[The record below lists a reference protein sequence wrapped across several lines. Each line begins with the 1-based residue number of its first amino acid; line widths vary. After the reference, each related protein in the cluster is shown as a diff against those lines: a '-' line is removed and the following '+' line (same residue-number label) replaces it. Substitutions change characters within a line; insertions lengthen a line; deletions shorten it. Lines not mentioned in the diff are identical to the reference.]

1 MEKEFLKAVKSG
13 NTQKVAE
20 MLQQDRSLIGVRDLD
35 SSTPL
40 HWAAWKGHAEIV
52 QILLD
57 AGADMQAKNEN
68 GHWGNT
74 PLHAAAHGNQAAA
87 ARVLIASGADVNA
100 KDSFGQTPLA
110 HTAIHKA
117 TAAAKALKEA
127 GAAE

>member
-1 MEKEFLKAVKSG
+1 MEKELFKAVKVG
-13 NTQKVAE
+13 DANKVKDL
-20 MLQQDRSLIGVRDLD
+20 LQQDRSLTSARDPD
-35 SSTPL
+35 KSTPL
-40 HWAAWKGHAEIV
+40 HWAAWKGHDQIV

-57 AGADMQAKNEN
+57 AGADVHAKNEN
-68 GHWGNT
+68 GHWGDT

-87 ARVLIASGADVNA
+87 ARALIAAGADVHA